1 VSKGDAR
8 RAGDGE
14 GTHRAFLAETVRLAR
29 ESVDTGGGPFGAVVV
44 RDGLVLGRGRNRV
57 VPASDPTA
65 HAEIEAIRDACRTL
79 GTHQLAGCVL
89 YASSEPCPM
98 CLGAIYW
105 ARPEAVWFV
114 NPRDEAASIG
124 FDDALIY
131 DEIHRSP
138 SDRRIPMRR
147 LEVDGAREPFARWR
161 AKHDRVDY

>member
-1 VSKGDAR
+1 VTGEEVR
-8 RAGDGE
+8 RRDDE
-14 GTHRAFLAETVRLAR
+14 THGAFLAEAVRLAR
-29 ESVDTGGGPFGAVVV
+29 ESVDAGGGPFGAVVV
-44 RDGLVLGRGRNRV
+44 RDGLVVGRGRNRV

-105 ARPEAVWFV
+105 SRPEAVFYA
-114 NPRDEAASIG
+114 NPRDEAASVG

-138 SDRRIPMRR
+138 PERRIPMRR
-147 LEVDGAREPFARWR
+147 LELEDAAEPFARWR
-161 AKHDRVDY
+161 AKRDRVEY

>member
-1 VSKGDAR
+1 VSGGTVRRVGDV
-8 RAGDGE
+8 E
-14 GTHRAFLAETVRLAR
+14 GTHRAFLAEAVRLAG

-89 YASSEPCPM
+89 YTSSEPCPM

-131 DEIHRSP
+131 DEIQRSP

-147 LEVDGAREPFARWR
+147 LEVDGARGPFARWR